1 MRIFSKLILG
11 DNTQVA
17 VSGVFDN
24 PVINQVQQANDIVD
38 VVGEHVN
45 LSKKGREMAGLCPFH
60 EDHRPS
66 LYVNSPKQIFKC
78 FACGAGGDV
87 FKFVQM
93 RENLTFPQA
102 VERLAQ
108 RVGIELKFSKA
119 SKPKSSSGSDI
130 DPNKLAKINLWAAE
144 YFGQNLWDQKKGKFA
159 RDYVTRRKISSET
172 ARKWRIGL
180 ALSDNDLLKTAGTQ
194 KRPVG
199 LLVKAGLLTG
209 QNYDK
214 FANRL
219 IFAITD
225 VMGRVI
231 GFGGRTLDNA
241 DAKYINSPATALF
254 DKSNCLYGLEQARHK
269 IVSTGTAVVVE
280 GYTDCIMAH
289 QFGCDNVVATLGT
302 SFTSGHGRILS
313 RYAKEIVLI
322 FDSDVAGK
330 AAANRALDI
339 CVSQRIDIKIASVS
353 DGKDPCDFILT
364 EGIDKFQKLIGQAVD
379 VFEFK
384 WKRLVD
390 DFDNDNTIKGRRAA
404 IEEFLQTIAA
414 SIQSGN
420 LSAID
425 KGLIVNRLSKIIGL
439 DNNQI
444 NAEIARRAKRI
455 SNTAASSVK
464 NQKVTSLDLGQ
475 GLLAAAQREVIEVL
489 LNEPALL
496 EQVRDKITLEMFDVA
511 SLRQIAGA
519 LLGVLDNNPHPEL
532 AEILAKVESVELSSC
547 IVELAQQG
555 EEKANY
561 SSRLKDALD
570 IIWRNQKRRVK
581 PKIEAIKDQAQ
592 FLRILQ
598 EGVEKKNPHNLG
610 MVE

>member
-1 MRIFSKLILG
+1 M
-11 DNTQVA
+11 A